1 MAMSLSNQVVLISG
15 CSSGIGRALAL
26 ELATRGQQV
35 FASARKLDALADL
48 SHPNL
53 RKLSLDVTDDSS
65 IATAIASVIQQ
76 AGRID
81 MLINNAGFTLIG
93 PLAELPLDGV
103 RQVFDTNL
111 VGPVAM
117 IQAVFPHLSRQRSG
131 RIVNVGSVV
140 GLLPTPFA
148 SVYCASKAAVHML
161 SEVLRMEVAPFGID
175 VIEVQPGAVRSSIA
189 DTASAGLGRYKQSSS
204 SYQPVYEG
212 IAKRAYAS
220 QDRPMDTA
228 RFAAHVADGLLTE
241 RAPRIVRSGRGARL
255 YPALSRLPGSVR
267 DRALSRQFGL
277 AGWKGQAR

>member
-1 MAMSLSNQVVLISG
+1 
-15 CSSGIGRALAL
+15 
-26 ELATRGQQV
+26 V
-35 FASARKLDALADL
+35 FATARKLSTLDDL

-53 RKLSLDVTDDSS
+53 RKLALDVTDAGS
-65 IATAIASVIQQ
+65 IAAALACVIAD

-81 MLINNAGFTLIG
+81 MLINNAGFNLIG

-103 RQVFDTNL
+103 RRLFDTNL

-117 IQAVFPHLSRQRSG
+117 IQGVFPHMSRQHSG
-131 RIVNVGSVV
+131 RIVNIGSVV

-161 SEVLRMEVAPFGID
+161 SEVLRMEVSPFGID

-189 DTASAGLGRYKQSSS
+189 DTASVGLERYRESNSR
-204 SYQPVYEG
+204 YQPVYEG
-212 IAKRAYAS
+212 IVKRANTS

-228 RFAAHVADGLLTE
+228 LFAAQVADGLLAE

-255 YPALSRLPGSVR
+255 YPALSHLPGAVR